1 MSINLET
8 VLVLLLLPIVG
19 SIPSAV
25 GQNAL
30 PNITTGSDIIDFVG
44 NVTES
49 RAGEEQPQGAGE
61 GAGEQQPQGGGE
73 EEQPQGGGEEEQPQ
87 GGGEEEQPQGGGEEE
102 QPQGGE
108 EEIESPLPLE
118 AIEDQSSSTVES
130 DADDTPSVTAGDG
143 TLVNEV
149 ELNPGGNDNEEGEW
163 IELYNPTDVD
173 INISNFEITPS
184 FQSPTIELPP
194 DAVIEAG
201 ETYVIELNR
210 PMLSNTG
217 ESLVLANTTGD
228 IHDRTPSLVDRNDD
242 DRTWQR
248 IPDGNNEWQFV
259 ENTQGNANDDPDTS
273 RTILD
278 SEENTQGNANDD
290 PDTLSTILDSVYS
303 GSDVECLG
311 SADCIEGVATRIVD
325 GDTLYV
331 RANSTIYKV
340 DLALIEAPSRS
351 EEMFVESTAF
361 TRDLCLGSTVLVDQ
375 DDMLL
380 TSNSDLI
387 GVVYCSSSNLNEELL
402 DNGYAELE
410 TEQCSTSE
418 FADEPWVKD
427 RGC

>member
-1 MSINLET
+1 MSMKPET

-19 SIPSAV
+19 GIPSAA
-25 GQNAL
+25 GQNGL
-30 PNITTGSDIIDFVG
+30 SNITSASDIIDFVG
-44 NVTES
+44 NVTEGEEEG
-49 RAGEEQPQGAGE
+49 GEEQQQLPPPAGE
-61 GAGEQQPQGGGE
+61 GEEEGGEEQQQLPPPAGEGEEEGE
-73 EEQPQGGGEEEQPQ
+73 EEQQQPPAGE
-87 GGGEEEQPQGGGEEE
+87 GEV
-102 QPQGGE
+102 
-108 EEIESPLPLE
+108 ESPLPLE
-118 AIEDQSSSTVES
+118 GIEDLSGSTVES
-130 DADDTPSVTAGDG
+130 DTDDTSSVTAGDS
-143 TLVNEV
+143 TLVNEI
-149 ELNPGGNDNEEGEW
+149 ELNPSGNDNEEGEW

-194 DAVIEAG
+194 DVVIEAG
-201 ETYVIELNR
+201 ETYVIELDR

-217 ESLVLANTTGD
+217 ESLVLANATGD
-228 IHDRTPSLVDRNDD
+228 IHDRTPSLVDRSDD

-248 IPDGNNEWQFV
+248 TPDGNNEWQFV
-259 ENTQGNANDDPDTS
+259 ENTQGNANDDPDTPS
-273 RTILD
+273 TILD

-331 RANSTIYKV
+331 RANSTVYKV
-340 DLALIEAPSRS
+340 DLAFVEAPSRT

-380 TSNSDLI
+380 TSDSGGVI
-387 GVVYCSSSNLNEELL
+387 GVVYCSSSNLNSELL
-402 DNGYAELE
+402 NNGYAELE
-410 TEQCSTSE
+410 TEQCATSE
-418 FADEPWVKD
+418 FADQPWVRD
-427 RGC
+427 HGC

>member
-1 MSINLET
+1 MSIKLET
-8 VLVLLLLPIVG
+8 VLALLLLPIISG
-19 SIPSAV
+19 IPSAV
-25 GQNAL
+25 GQNTL
-30 PNITTGSDIIDFVG
+30 PNITTVSDIIDFVG
-44 NVTES
+44 NATE
-49 RAGEEQPQGAGE
+49 GV
-61 GAGEQQPQGGGE
+61 GEQAEQQQPLSSGGAEVEQREQGERRGRAEVEQREQAEQQQPLSSGGGE
-73 EEQPQGGGEEEQPQ
+73 T
-87 GGGEEEQPQGGGEEE
+87 
-102 QPQGGE
+102 
-108 EEIESPLPLE
+108 ESPLSLE
-118 AIEDQSSSTVES
+118 TIEDLSSSTVAS
-130 DADDTPSVTAGDG
+130 DADDTSSVTAGESI
-143 TLVNEV
+143 LVNEV
-149 ELNPGGNDNEEGEW
+149 ELNPSGNDNEEGEW

-173 INISNFEITPS
+173 ININNFGITPS

-201 ETYVIELNR
+201 EIYVIELNR

-259 ENTQGNANDDPDTS
+259 ENTQGNANDDPDTPS
-273 RTILD
+273 TILD

-311 SADCIEGVATRIVD
+311 SADCIEGIASRIVD

-331 RANSTIYKV
+331 RANSTVYKV

-351 EEMFVESTAF
+351 EEGFVESTAF

-380 TSNSDLI
+380 TSSDSNI
-387 GVVYCSSSNLNEELL
+387 ISVVYCSSSNLNEELL
-402 DNGYAELE
+402 DNSYAELDVQ
-410 TEQCSTSE
+410 QCATSE
-418 FADEPWVKD
+418 FANEPWVKEY
-427 RGC
+427 GC

>member
-1 MSINLET
+1 MSINMET
-8 VLVLLLLPIVG
+8 ALALFLLPIIG
-19 SIPSAV
+19 GIPTAA
-25 GQNAL
+25 GQNVL
-30 PNITTGSDIIDFVG
+30 SNTTISNIGDLVD

-49 RAGEEQPQGAGE
+49 TEEVIDDSLPLSLE
-61 GAGEQQPQGGGE
+61 SIEDLTSSPLVGGG
-73 EEQPQGGGEEEQPQ
+73 
-87 GGGEEEQPQGGGEEE
+87 
-102 QPQGGE
+102 
-108 EEIESPLPLE
+108 
-118 AIEDQSSSTVES
+118 
-130 DADDTPSVTAGDG
+130 DDTSFVTIGDT

-149 ELNPGGNDNEEGEW
+149 ELNPRGDDMEEEW
-163 IELYNPTDVD
+163 IELYNPSAVD
-173 INISNFEITPS
+173 INISNFEINPL

-273 RTILD
+273 STILD

-290 PDTLSTILDSVYS
+290 PDTLNTILGSIYS
-303 GSDVECLG
+303 GSEAVECLG
-311 SADCIEGVATRIVD
+311 SADCIEGIASRIVD

-331 RANSTIYKV
+331 RANSTVYKV

-375 DDMLL
+375 DDILL
-380 TSNSDLI
+380 TSNSDVI